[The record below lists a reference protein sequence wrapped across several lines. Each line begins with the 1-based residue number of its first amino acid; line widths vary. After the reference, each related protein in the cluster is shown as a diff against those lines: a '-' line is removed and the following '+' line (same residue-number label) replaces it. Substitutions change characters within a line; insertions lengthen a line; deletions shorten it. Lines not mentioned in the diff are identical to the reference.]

1 MARSED
7 EAEQLPKETEEA
19 PGDTSTTEEKAKE
32 AGTTTSVRVFAS
44 AYSDWVRAQQEA
56 WLDYQQRCT
65 IAYLEMVARQQQLQ
79 TEAWRPVEE
88 AYAKFLQ
95 AGSGIGLDRDS
106 WQSYQNAYQKY
117 IKAQWEY
124 SVNEEFQNRFMD
136 AYKAYLQAQR
146 EASDA
151 AQNRCREAQQAYLRK
166 LKEAWAEIDPE
177 KLDPAIIYS
186 IKLASGAIG

>member
-19 PGDTSTTEEKAKE
+19 PGDTSTAEEKAKE
-32 AGTTTSVRVFAS
+32 AGTATSVRVFAS

-79 TEAWRPVEE
+79 TEAWRPVEQ

-106 WQSYQNAYQKY
+106 WQSYQNAYQEY

-124 SVNEEFQNRFMD
+124 SVNEEFQNRFID
-136 AYKAYLQAQR
+136 AFKAFLEVQR
-146 EASDA
+146 EASNA
-151 AQNRCREAQQAYLRK
+151 AQNRSQEALQAYLGE
-166 LKEAWAEIDPE
+166 LKEA
-177 KLDPAIIYS
+177 
-186 IKLASGAIG
+186 